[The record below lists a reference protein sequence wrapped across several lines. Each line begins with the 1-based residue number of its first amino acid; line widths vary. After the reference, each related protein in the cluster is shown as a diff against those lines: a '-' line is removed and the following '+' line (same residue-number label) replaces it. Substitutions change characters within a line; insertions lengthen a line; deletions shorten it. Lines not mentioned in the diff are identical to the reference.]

1 MVNAKTISEMKDGVI
16 LVNTGRGMLIDS
28 ADLVEALKDK
38 KIGFVLTGSF
48 CTFSKTIPKMKEL
61 IEKGAEVI
69 PIMSFNS
76 YNLDT
81 KFGKAQDFINEIEE
95 ITGKKIIHTIQE
107 AEPIGPK
114 RLTDIMVVAPCSGNT
129 MAKLACD
136 IIDTPATMAVKSHL
150 RNNFPVVIAPSTN
163 NGLSGNAKNIGIL
176 LNRKHYYFVPFRQ
189 DNPITK
195 PRSIVFDSEYIV
207 KTIESALEDE
217 QIEPIL
223 L

>member
-1 MVNAKTISEMKDGVI
+1 MSNQKLCNILYINVERKEMTEN
-16 LVNTGRGMLIDS
+16 LN
-28 ADLVEALKDK
+28 LKDK

-114 RLTDIMVVAPCSGNT
+114 RLTDIMVIAPCSGNT

-150 RNNFPVVIAPSTN
+150 RNNLPVVIAPSTN